1 MILNQTL
8 LPESRCLQITDHNQH
23 CHQTVSCREDYR
35 NKKVPLYQVGP
46 AYHAPGVISHFQ
58 ELHVDVETNSYEGYT
73 PADAKIALEMTKQ
86 LINNPTS
93 KSKNANDLKG
103 RKSIF
108 SIIFISKNNFSTWDI
123 ETRFRR
129 ILISH
134 FILHHLASMLC
145 AVAKCLN

>member
-46 AYHAPGVISHFQ
+46 AYHAPRVISHFQ
-58 ELHVDVETNSYEGYT
+58 ELHVDVEANGYEGYT

-86 LINNPTS
+86 LFNNGS
-93 KSKNANDLKG
+93 IAERSRA
-103 RKSIF
+103 SIF
-108 SIIFISKNNFSTWDI
+108 RSDYGRGPEFESWRGQKFFSA
-123 ETRFRR
+123 FRVGDGE
-129 ILISH
+129 LS
-134 FILHHLASMLC
+134 
-145 AVAKCLN
+145 

>member
-8 LPESRCLQITDHNQH
+8 LPESRCLQITDHYQH

-58 ELHVDVETNSYEGYT
+58 ELHVDVETNGYEGYT

-86 LINNPTS
+86 PINNPTS

-108 SIIFISKNNFSTWDI
+108 FEYVFLFQKATFLLETLKHNPGGFCYHILFYITW
-123 ETRFRR
+123 
-129 ILISH
+129 LQCS
-134 FILHHLASMLC
+134 AQ
-145 AVAKCLN
+145 